1 MCQDASTL
9 VLISKKGILLQ
20 FFPNGSILRMFPS
33 IQGIFQRLL
42 LNIIDFADVQIAPSI
57 LQLTRNTQHRVFEM
71 VQFHKR
77 FQFEIL

>member
-1 MCQDASTL
+1 
-9 VLISKKGILLQ
+9 
-20 FFPNGSILRMFPS
+20 MFPS